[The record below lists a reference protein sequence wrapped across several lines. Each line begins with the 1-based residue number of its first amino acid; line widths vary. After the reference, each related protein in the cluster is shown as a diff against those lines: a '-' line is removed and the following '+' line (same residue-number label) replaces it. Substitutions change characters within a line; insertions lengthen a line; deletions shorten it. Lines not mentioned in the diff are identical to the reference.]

1 MSNIKLK
8 IDNFNSEVKII
19 RDEIRSLNVSKEN
32 KIITFLTSL
41 IIPLILFS
49 GLITFTI
56 NMFIYYDFYLLFV
69 FLLYIS
75 IILVAF
81 ITNYLYLE
89 SITQK
94 QIKGIKKICLSNL
107 IIYGAT
113 LLYIFIMFFGGGY

>member
-1 MSNIKLK
+1 
-8 IDNFNSEVKII
+8 VKNI

-113 LLYIFIMFFGGGY
+113 LLYIFIMLFGGGY